1 MCNKTSMK
9 TSVFTEFVQN
19 SLSSRVWVERGNSS
33 HPGESQ
39 LGGLGNSRWVWAV
52 LEGVPAG
59 GRCVVDTK
67 PSEEIFHQKA
77 KSGYADPVRGRH
89 ADAAAEARA
98 SLVLFIPNSLPH
110 GLMKGEAE
118 E

>member
-1 MCNKTSMK
+1 M
-9 TSVFTEFVQN
+9 
-19 SLSSRVWVERGNSS
+19 
-33 HPGESQ
+33 
-39 LGGLGNSRWVWAV
+39 
-52 LEGVPAG
+52 
-59 GRCVVDTK
+59 VDTK

-98 SLVLFIPNSLPH
+98 SLVLFIPSSLPH

-118 E
+118 Q

>member
-1 MCNKTSMK
+1 M
-9 TSVFTEFVQN
+9 
-19 SLSSRVWVERGNSS
+19 
-33 HPGESQ
+33 
-39 LGGLGNSRWVWAV
+39 
-52 LEGVPAG
+52 
-59 GRCVVDTK
+59 VDTK

-77 KSGYADPVRGRH
+77 KLGYADPVRGRH

-118 E
+118 Q